1 MDAGF
6 AQDIATRKTIESL
19 GIPITTLADTVIP
32 SMTSVN
38 NRLELGTGVLTIRF
52 DETLDVTVG
61 DGGSHQMRAVNLN
74 KMFLVNSSGIVMDL
88 GGALT
93 LNVVEDDR
101 GLRILLNETQRIFGV
116 SSAATVARGGDSIAM
131 TMVLHANAVT
141 DVTGNANGEQVDI
154 KLIEIVDSILPTFGT
169 PAFIDLNAGEIVITA
184 SETMD
189 FQGNA
194 ASDRFVDPSKYDLS
208 LILLTDNSNLNNPNS
223 IVGMNS
229 RSMTL
234 EGAQVI
240 ARQNVGAPS
249 TITIKLTE
257 VQRVAAVEC
266 SSNLPR
272 LGAKASLTIQAG
284 VAKDV
289 SLLLSTTADGGT
301 TPDTVVL
308 QEIPDTVPPT
318 LISGVIDYSTGLLTV
333 TTSEML
339 GSASGTA
346 GETLALG
353 RHAVPSFLD
362 ADGDGDQDLF
372 IGIERGEIV
381 YLENMGTASNPFFQH
396 ETAKTFA
403 NNQVAQGFFS
413 AGADVTVATQAAS
426 GFSNIKFL
434 NLDNGG
440 VPLDSDLDMVMG
452 EADGTLRYFQNDGNN
467 VFTELTTTC
476 AQAPPAVQTN
486 CNPFTFQTKTGLEF
500 AAIAAMTLSGQ
511 SSFAVGTS
519 SGYIRYIKNNNRGAN
534 PVLYDWNDPAST
546 GANKLTDD
554 VGERATVATG
564 NLYQLSCGT
573 GLCREDVLVGT
584 AAGLIVTYRIDN
596 SFTVHTQ
603 TGASNPARTVD
614 VSSRGGYAAPALAD
628 LDGDLDLDLVVGA
641 ADGTL
646 HYYENIGTTTS
657 PDFTSRDPI
666 VYDQT
671 SLSQQSP
678 FTGLS
683 LTRISLDNNDAPST
697 DGPKIDIT
705 VSSAVPV
712 SQDYNVLNI
721 TLTKTLLSQAIL
733 ISGTPGG
740 DGSASYLR
748 IQPLG
753 VRDVALNYIT
763 TELSVLLTEIPD
775 TVPPILI
782 RAEIKYSEGILLIV
796 LDEYVGYNVSAGND
810 PTYAMVNLP
819 LLSLTDVS
827 GARHIP
833 LTGAYI
839 QPQVNTSLYIT
850 LTEAQRVDAIEYSG
864 TTGGDGSS
872 VFLDVLQG
880 GLTDLAGN
888 FIEETLGVVVS
899 EAADEI
905 IPIFLSGKLEYAS
918 GLLSVT
924 AQETI
929 DASSIDTSKIF
940 ISDVSGQKNIQLT
953 GTSLVGNAEWII
965 NVRGDEWTLG
975 ITAQGITES
984 AGVTVTQGAV
994 TGTLKT
1000 ALSNEITLAIINTPT
1015 IAETAGVTV
1024 SQGGVYKGTLKTT
1037 LSGEATS
1044 VVVEVASGVT
1054 ILTNADVTIGST
1066 LLLQGNINTATNTGA
1081 TTSVVVKTTPGLT
1094 FLNNVNIL
1102 IGTAPSTCVPAST
1115 NGACSSVLA
1124 PANQAACDSQSVG
1137 TCAGG
1142 GGAECISVANGPEA
1156 TCVATM
1162 DDTAGGATPC
1172 VWTSTNLCMY
1182 SALIITENAG
1192 VTVRQ
1197 NTASGTLKTALTGEG
1212 MTSVVI
1218 QAAVGVTFVNGL
1230 EVTIGES
1237 TVTFDK
1243 VSSATNDFSNIGTLK
1258 TTLTGADMTSIV
1270 ITAAAGVSFVT
1281 GADVVIGTGS
1291 TATTI
1296 TYATLNTVTNS
1307 QSALGTLVAELNGDT
1322 TSLNIFT
1329 GSTSA
1334 TFVTSADLVVGSTT
1348 VVFANVKTATQ
1359 TTGILKTALTG
1370 DTTSVVIQ
1378 TASGIIFFD
1387 NRDLLITTAS
1397 GFETVAHTNV
1407 NSAINNGA
1415 TTNVVIQTVSGV
1427 TFKNTANLVIGD
1439 TNVHFDDITT
1449 ANGDPNRNA
1458 VIQTTSGI
1466 QFVNDA
1472 DLIIGNTRIDFTNIY
1487 TAINNGA
1494 STRIV
1499 ILTASGSS
1507 EVDCKNCARDRRS
1520 NAVASP
1526 VAECENCFST
1536 TTDLTIGNTKVGF
1549 SNITTATNN
1558 GATTRTVVETA
1569 SGVSFV
1575 TQSEAEGDNLMIG
1588 NTEVAIKEITK
1599 AINKGA
1605 TTTVIIE
1612 TASGII
1618 FDKDTEIMIGSTL
1631 VEVANLNSVENTGA
1645 TDSVIIQTAFSAS
1658 SPVQFFT
1665 TVNLAFIGP
1674 NGRYTVYADKILTAV
1689 NSKPNT
1695 GLTQET
1701 QCTQC
1706 STGLYS
1712 ITLASD
1718 AATDCKVCVA
1728 GKFNENMGAGDVSL
1742 CLSCPA
1748 GYSQDTPGQSFCLP
1762 CTPGRHQDVSSEID
1776 CKDCARGRRSNAV
1789 ASPVAECEKCSIGQF
1804 QPSVKST
1811 FCANCRPGSYQNV
1824 IGQEECFDCW
1834 KGRFASD
1841 EGRHNCTNCDVGK
1854 TAIAN
1859 GSTVCNDCDPGTYG
1873 KGTSCWAC
1881 PSGYKRHE
1889 DDPTTSCLH
1898 CPQGTDTENR
1908 PNAVQCTPCTF
1919 GWYGFSKGVCARC
1932 QEGTFQDTSGES
1944 TCKACENGV
1953 ANKAK
1958 SACDKCTQG
1967 KRGRNITEIL
1977 SQKLFSKRAGE
1988 DDEDANK
1995 RETEL
2000 NEKRYCVQC
2009 ERGQFNDLLGQS
2021 NCQYCANSRKDQPN
2035 IKQTAC
2041 ELKPYKQADDCNEDE
2056 YLNASY
2062 YTDEPPY
2069 FGKEKW
2075 KCMLCPLGGDCKNA
2089 STTLATIR
2097 SSNGWW
2103 RIPNDYTPTCQTT
2116 LPAECNRTETDEKG
2130 VEKCIEYI
2138 PVPSDDACIQ
2148 WTLFANC
2155 NPIQN
2160 CIPAGAG
2167 PNETQCREG
2176 TDPSVDLCSKCLPG
2190 YNRQGPYC
2198 VQCTAGDTAIRG
2210 SMMLIVLGL
2219 LGVLAAKNKERLE
2232 KLGKKYQ
2239 QAFKDGMLAFKIIM
2253 SFMQVQQSMGSSLGG
2268 QFQFPEIYVDFL
2280 ANFDIVNMDPINMM
2294 GASCVGK
2301 VDFRMTLT
2309 IGLGFVSSIV
2319 VIGAIVYIFGKHSIH
2334 NKAHDLSD
2342 ENKRLFMGKLF
2353 DLSDFDESGEIE
2365 SFELF
2370 LLFDFVA
2377 DREFEKGV
2385 LQDQV
2390 DILKEDQ
2397 DRLLV
2402 IMINAGAHESENEF
2416 GKYKLLRHKF
2426 IEATFKKHDAR
2437 KDQFKE
2443 LSHFVPIVQAI
2454 EQVKEQ
2460 ELLANVM
2467 SSIIQLFLMIH
2478 TPIAMKA
2485 FQYFD
2490 CHDLGEDK
2498 RKLRADY
2505 ELDCDSP
2512 EYDEYLPVA
2521 YTLLFGFALSLP
2533 LFVGWI
2539 LFSHRHSL
2547 DSPSTRASI
2556 GFLYSRFHWPYW
2568 DVFNV
2573 IRKISLVGILLFI
2586 PGNIR
2591 AVSALLICMFGCCT
2605 LNFFQPQRNVVVF
2618 WISQAAFLMITV
2630 KYLVVIF
2637 AMTDLDI
2644 DQMEALG
2651 YVLMGC
2657 DIFILLG
2664 TVFSFLA
2671 IYFLMRR
2678 SIQKINAME
2687 LKEKLE
2693 ADARKKE
2700 LMANGEWDEK
2710 ANKRRKT
2717 REQRGLS
2724 FKNRK
2729 FLKRAVT
2736 ASQATDIQE
2745 NSLIY
2750 KKTALKKIRIRLRE
2764 SDKRLRKRLAPR
2776 RKKLAK
2782 NLKRINRKK
2791 QVHPTDQES
2800 LSANE
2805 IVLSGDGDRDQNEED
2820 EEEKMDNQ
2828 LTKDVERVRQ
2838 LIKKMIKSEKRL
2850 IAIMN
2855 MLDDDKSGKLSH
2867 PEFSNL
2873 VLKVLKKSHDVN
2885 ASPELL
2891 DAVWEDVR
2899 VNRKHEADEEI
2910 CEDTLNF
2917 WLGFEDNAM
2926 DGDPMAA
2933 KDAAAL
2939 KTYIE
2944 VEAAHDPLE
2953 LQANKMILTMVK
2965 MLKNRG
2971 RLAGLFKMLGV
2982 TDLMNITKEYF
2993 IKFCE
2998 KIIKKQDEITD
3009 LTEELLAELWSL
3021 AKDHDQ
3027 NNDKL
3032 STVISDMSLCIWLGF
3047 EKAPVVSE
3055 SPTTKDKQTAS
3066 SSDSAATE
3074 KIRLLMRKMVKSEK
3088 RLLGIIKMIDLD
3100 ASGKLSESEFGK
3112 LVQKVL
3118 KKQKEI
3124 VTGPGLMSMVWNEL
3138 LNNRQDMK
3146 QNEIGSYELCTW
3158 LELEMNRPP
3167 RSTETP
3173 ASANEDTALGEDTA
3187 LAHTLNAEKV
3197 RLQIKLMV
3205 KDSTRLLGLIKM
3217 VGGDAK
3223 NFNQTSFVKL
3233 TQKVFKKQ
3241 KEIVPSPELLAS
3253 VWEIVKSKR
3262 KEPFVHPEVG
3272 INELCSY
3279 LDLEP
3284 ADKPPVVAA
3293 ATEKQDGGDSGSSGD
3308 LKENAE
3314 KLRTQMKKMIK
3325 DGKRLL
3331 GIIKMIDGDGSG
3343 RLNESEFNKLCKK
3356 VLKKQ
3361 KEVVTS
3367 PELLA
3372 ICWGD
3377 VQKLRQDKSKIEI
3390 GDFELCSYLDLE
3402 PADKPPV
3409 VAAATKK
3416 DDDGNVEKMRL
3427 SMCKAVKTGKR
3438 LFSIIKMI
3446 DGDGS
3451 GRLDESEFNKL
3462 CKKVLKKQKEIVASP
3477 ELLKQT
3483 WEEVKKHRK
3492 DMAQEEIGQA
3502 ELSAFLGL
3510 K

>member
-1162 DDTAGGATPC
+1162 DDTAGDATPC
-1172 VWTSTNLCMY
+1172 AWTSTNLCTYAAPSGGPGATVLAANIATATKTNTAQGITESAGVAVTQGVVAGVLKTALSNEWTLGITAQGITESAGVAVTQGLVTGTLKTALSNEWTLAIANVCIPASTNAACSNTAAPTNQAACDPQSVGTCAGGGGAECTNVVPGPEATCIGTNDNAAQACAWTSTNLCTY
-1182 SALIITENAG
+1182 SAPAVAELANVVVTQGSVTGTLKTALVGATTSVVIETASGVTFVDNADVVIGGAEWTLGITAQGITESAGVAVTQGGAAGTLKTAVSNEWTLGITAQGITENAG
-1192 VTVRQ
+1192 VAVTQ
-1197 NTASGTLKTALTGEG
+1197 GASTGTLKTRLSNEWTL
-1212 MTSVVI
+1212 
-1218 QAAVGVTFVNGL
+1218 AVLNTPTIAETAGVT
-1230 EVTIGES
+1230 
-1237 TVTFDK
+1237 
-1243 VSSATNDFSNIGTLK
+1243 VSQGGVAVGTLK
-1258 TTLTGADMTSIV
+1258 TTL
-1270 ITAAAGVSFVT
+1270 
-1281 GADVVIGTGS
+1281 
-1291 TATTI
+1291 
-1296 TYATLNTVTNS
+1296 
-1307 QSALGTLVAELNGDT
+1307 
-1322 TSLNIFT
+1322 
-1329 GSTSA
+1329 
-1334 TFVTSADLVVGSTT
+1334 
-1348 VVFANVKTATQ
+1348 
-1359 TTGILKTALTG
+1359 
-1370 DTTSVVIQ
+1370 
-1378 TASGIIFFD
+1378 SG
-1387 NRDLLITTAS
+1387 
-1397 GFETVAHTNV
+1397 
-1407 NSAINNGA
+1407 GA
-1415 TTNVVIQTVSGV
+1415 TS
-1427 TFKNTANLVIGD
+1427 
-1439 TNVHFDDITT
+1439 
-1449 ANGDPNRNA
+1449 
-1458 VIQTTSGI
+1458 
-1466 QFVNDA
+1466 
-1472 DLIIGNTRIDFTNIY
+1472 
-1487 TAINNGA
+1487 
-1494 STRIV
+1494 
-1499 ILTASGSS
+1499 
-1507 EVDCKNCARDRRS
+1507 
-1520 NAVASP
+1520 
-1526 VAECENCFST
+1526 
-1536 TTDLTIGNTKVGF
+1536 
-1549 SNITTATNN
+1549 
-1558 GATTRTVVETA
+1558 
-1569 SGVSFV
+1569 
-1575 TQSEAEGDNLMIG
+1575 
-1588 NTEVAIKEITK
+1588 
-1599 AINKGA
+1599 
-1605 TTTVIIE
+1605 VIIE
-1612 TASGII
+1612 TASGVTIVDSADVTIGTTVLVHANINTATNPYKLALREYQRII
-1618 FDKDTEIMIGSTL
+1618 VVLDGNRPSRKQPYTTTMLVRGVKQKQGAETDDTVLVDQARVPISMTVTAGPVSARKSTM
-1631 VEVANLNSVENTGA
+1631 EYK
-1645 TDSVIIQTAFSAS
+1645 IAS
-1658 SPVQFFT
+1658 SPYST
-1665 TVNLAFIGP
+1665 
-1674 NGRYTVYADKILTAV
+1674 
-1689 NSKPNT
+1689 S
-1695 GLTQET
+1695 ET
-1701 QCTQC
+1701 C
-1706 STGLYS
+1706 Y
-1712 ITLASD
+1712 ID
-1718 AATDCKVCVA
+1718 CVA
-1728 GKFNENMGAGDVSL
+1728 SIPGYDVMEA
-1742 CLSCPA
+1742 PA
-1748 GYSQDTPGQSFCLP
+1748 KAAFGWSWAQ
-1762 CTPGRHQDVSSEID
+1762 R
-1776 CKDCARGRRSNAV
+1776 A
-1789 ASPVAECEKCSIGQF
+1789 
-1804 QPSVKST
+1804 
-1811 FCANCRPGSYQNV
+1811 QNV
-1824 IGQEECFDCW
+1824 VYRNCF
-1834 KGRFASD
+1834 
-1841 EGRHNCTNCDVGK
+1841 TNK
-1854 TAIAN
+1854 
-1859 GSTVCNDCDPGTYG
+1859 
-1873 KGTSCWAC
+1873 K
-1881 PSGYKRHE
+1881 
-1889 DDPTTSCLH
+1889 
-1898 CPQGTDTENR
+1898 
-1908 PNAVQCTPCTF
+1908 
-1919 GWYGFSKGVCARC
+1919 
-1932 QEGTFQDTSGES
+1932 
-1944 TCKACENGV
+1944 
-1953 ANKAK
+1953 
-1958 SACDKCTQG
+1958 
-1967 KRGRNITEIL
+1967 ITE
-1977 SQKLFSKRAGE
+1977 
-1988 DDEDANK
+1988 
-1995 RETEL
+1995 
-2000 NEKRYCVQC
+2000 Y
-2009 ERGQFNDLLGQS
+2009 
-2021 NCQYCANSRKDQPN
+2021 
-2035 IKQTAC
+2035 
-2041 ELKPYKQADDCNEDE
+2041 
-2056 YLNASY
+2056 
-2062 YTDEPPY
+2062 
-2069 FGKEKW
+2069 
-2075 KCMLCPLGGDCKNA
+2075 M
-2089 STTLATIR
+2089 
-2097 SSNGWW
+2097 
-2103 RIPNDYTPTCQTT
+2103 
-2116 LPAECNRTETDEKG
+2116 G
-2130 VEKCIEYI
+2130 V
-2138 PVPSDDACIQ
+2138 S
-2148 WTLFANC
+2148 F
-2155 NPIQN
+2155 
-2160 CIPAGAG
+2160 
-2167 PNETQCREG
+2167 
-2176 TDPSVDLCSKCLPG
+2176 
-2190 YNRQGPYC
+2190 
-2198 VQCTAGDTAIRG
+2198 
-2210 SMMLIVLGL
+2210 LI
-2219 LGVLAAKNKERLE
+2219 
-2232 KLGKKYQ
+2232 
-2239 QAFKDGMLAFKIIM
+2239 FF
-2253 SFMQVQQSMGSSLGG
+2253 
-2268 QFQFPEIYVDFL
+2268 
-2280 ANFDIVNMDPINMM
+2280 
-2294 GASCVGK
+2294 
-2301 VDFRMTLT
+2301 
-2309 IGLGFVSSIV
+2309 
-2319 VIGAIVYIFGKHSIH
+2319 
-2334 NKAHDLSD
+2334 
-2342 ENKRLFMGKLF
+2342 
-2353 DLSDFDESGEIE
+2353 
-2365 SFELF
+2365 LF
-2370 LLFDFVA
+2370 L
-2377 DREFEKGV
+2377 
-2385 LQDQV
+2385 
-2390 DILKEDQ
+2390 
-2397 DRLLV
+2397 
-2402 IMINAGAHESENEF
+2402 
-2416 GKYKLLRHKF
+2416 
-2426 IEATFKKHDAR
+2426 
-2437 KDQFKE
+2437 
-2443 LSHFVPIVQAI
+2443 
-2454 EQVKEQ
+2454 
-2460 ELLANVM
+2460 
-2467 SSIIQLFLMIH
+2467 
-2478 TPIAMKA
+2478 
-2485 FQYFD
+2485 
-2490 CHDLGEDK
+2490 
-2498 RKLRADY
+2498 
-2505 ELDCDSP
+2505 
-2512 EYDEYLPVA
+2512 
-2521 YTLLFGFALSLP
+2521 
-2533 LFVGWI
+2533 
-2539 LFSHRHSL
+2539 
-2547 DSPSTRASI
+2547 
-2556 GFLYSRFHWPYW
+2556 
-2568 DVFNV
+2568 
-2573 IRKISLVGILLFI
+2573 
-2586 PGNIR
+2586 
-2591 AVSALLICMFGCCT
+2591 
-2605 LNFFQPQRNVVVF
+2605 
-2618 WISQAAFLMITV
+2618 
-2630 KYLVVIF
+2630 
-2637 AMTDLDI
+2637 
-2644 DQMEALG
+2644 
-2651 YVLMGC
+2651 
-2657 DIFILLG
+2657 
-2664 TVFSFLA
+2664 
-2671 IYFLMRR
+2671 
-2678 SIQKINAME
+2678 
-2687 LKEKLE
+2687 
-2693 ADARKKE
+2693 
-2700 LMANGEWDEK
+2700 
-2710 ANKRRKT
+2710 
-2717 REQRGLS
+2717 
-2724 FKNRK
+2724 
-2729 FLKRAVT
+2729 
-2736 ASQATDIQE
+2736 
-2745 NSLIY
+2745 
-2750 KKTALKKIRIRLRE
+2750 
-2764 SDKRLRKRLAPR
+2764 
-2776 RKKLAK
+2776 
-2782 NLKRINRKK
+2782 
-2791 QVHPTDQES
+2791 
-2800 LSANE
+2800 
-2805 IVLSGDGDRDQNEED
+2805 
-2820 EEEKMDNQ
+2820 
-2828 LTKDVERVRQ
+2828 
-2838 LIKKMIKSEKRL
+2838 
-2850 IAIMN
+2850 
-2855 MLDDDKSGKLSH
+2855 
-2867 PEFSNL
+2867 
-2873 VLKVLKKSHDVN
+2873 
-2885 ASPELL
+2885 
-2891 DAVWEDVR
+2891 
-2899 VNRKHEADEEI
+2899 
-2910 CEDTLNF
+2910 
-2917 WLGFEDNAM
+2917 
-2926 DGDPMAA
+2926 
-2933 KDAAAL
+2933 
-2939 KTYIE
+2939 
-2944 VEAAHDPLE
+2944 
-2953 LQANKMILTMVK
+2953 
-2965 MLKNRG
+2965 
-2971 RLAGLFKMLGV
+2971 
-2982 TDLMNITKEYF
+2982 
-2993 IKFCE
+2993 FC
-2998 KIIKKQDEITD
+2998 
-3009 LTEELLAELWSL
+3009 
-3021 AKDHDQ
+3021 
-3027 NNDKL
+3027 
-3032 STVISDMSLCIWLGF
+3032 V
-3047 EKAPVVSE
+3047 
-3055 SPTTKDKQTAS
+3055 
-3066 SSDSAATE
+3066 
-3074 KIRLLMRKMVKSEK
+3074 
-3088 RLLGIIKMIDLD
+3088 
-3100 ASGKLSESEFGK
+3100 
-3112 LVQKVL
+3112 
-3118 KKQKEI
+3118 
-3124 VTGPGLMSMVWNEL
+3124 
-3138 LNNRQDMK
+3138 
-3146 QNEIGSYELCTW
+3146 Y
-3158 LELEMNRPP
+3158 
-3167 RSTETP
+3167 
-3173 ASANEDTALGEDTA
+3173 
-3187 LAHTLNAEKV
+3187 
-3197 RLQIKLMV
+3197 
-3205 KDSTRLLGLIKM
+3205 
-3217 VGGDAK
+3217 
-3223 NFNQTSFVKL
+3223 
-3233 TQKVFKKQ
+3233 
-3241 KEIVPSPELLAS
+3241 
-3253 VWEIVKSKR
+3253 
-3262 KEPFVHPEVG
+3262 
-3272 INELCSY
+3272 
-3279 LDLEP
+3279 
-3284 ADKPPVVAA
+3284 
-3293 ATEKQDGGDSGSSGD
+3293 
-3308 LKENAE
+3308 
-3314 KLRTQMKKMIK
+3314 
-3325 DGKRLL
+3325 
-3331 GIIKMIDGDGSG
+3331 
-3343 RLNESEFNKLCKK
+3343 
-3356 VLKKQ
+3356 
-3361 KEVVTS
+3361 
-3367 PELLA
+3367 
-3372 ICWGD
+3372 
-3377 VQKLRQDKSKIEI
+3377 
-3390 GDFELCSYLDLE
+3390 
-3402 PADKPPV
+3402 
-3409 VAAATKK
+3409 
-3416 DDDGNVEKMRL
+3416 
-3427 SMCKAVKTGKR
+3427 
-3438 LFSIIKMI
+3438 
-3446 DGDGS
+3446 
-3451 GRLDESEFNKL
+3451 
-3462 CKKVLKKQKEIVASP
+3462 
-3477 ELLKQT
+3477 
-3483 WEEVKKHRK
+3483 
-3492 DMAQEEIGQA
+3492 
-3502 ELSAFLGL
+3502 
-3510 K
+3510 